1 MRRSLLLWAAGALA
15 VFTGVAVLVATE
27 PAWFVDA
34 DQQVSASTE
43 ATAAGSPWVSTL
55 AQAVTLL
62 GSGWVALALV
72 LAVGGALLVAR
83 RPFLAFSLAAAV
95 GGSALL
101 NTVVKAGVQRDRPD
115 YPGRVIDPL
124 GSSFPSGHSQSVVV
138 TWVSVLLVV
147 GWATV
152 LAGQAAR
159 VASVLFVVLAV
170 AAVGWSR
177 VALGVHWPSDVLGGW
192 SLGSAWVLAATAVLL
207 GVPSRRADDP

>member
-1 MRRSLLLWAAGALA
+1 MRRSLLLWAVLALA
-15 VFTGVAVLVATE
+15 VFVGVGVLVLTE

-34 DQQVSASTE
+34 DEHISASLE
-43 ATAAGSPWVSTL
+43 SATSGTPWVSTL
-55 AQAVTLL
+55 AHVATQL
-62 GSGWVALALV
+62 GSGWVAMALV
-72 LAVGGALLVAR
+72 LVVGGVLLATKNTV
-83 RPFLAFSLAAAV
+83 LAVWLAASV

-101 NTVVKAGVQRDRPD
+101 NTAVKEAVQRDRPD
-115 YPGRVIDPL
+115 YPGTVVDPL

-147 GWATV
+147 GWMTLLV
-152 LAGQAAR
+152 SRAAR
-159 VASVLFVVLAV
+159 VSSVVLVVATV

-207 GVPSRRADDP
+207 GVPPRRPAEP

>member
-1 MRRSLLLWAAGALA
+1 MLWAVLALA
-15 VFTGVAVLVATE
+15 VFAGVAVLVATE

-43 ATAAGSPWVSTL
+43 ATAADTPWVSEL

-83 RPFLAFSLAAAV
+83 RPFLAFWLAAAV

-115 YPGRVIDPL
+115 YPGTVIDPL

-192 SLGSAWVLAATAVLL
+192 SLGSAWVLAATAALL

>member
-1 MRRSLLLWAAGALA
+1 MRRSLLLWAALALA
-15 VFTGVAVLVATE
+15 VFAGVAVLVATE

-34 DQQVSASTE
+34 DLQVSASLE
-43 ATAAGSPWVSTL
+43 ATAADTPWVSTL

-62 GSGWVALALV
+62 GSGWVAVALV

-83 RPFLAFSLAAAV
+83 RPVLALWLAAAV
-95 GGSALL
+95 GGSTVL
-101 NTVVKAGVQRDRPD
+101 NTAVKAGVQRDRPD
-115 YPGRVIDPL
+115 YPGTVIDPL

-152 LAGQAAR
+152 LVGQAAR
-159 VASVLFVVLAV
+159 VASVVLVVLAV

>member
-1 MRRSLLLWAAGALA
+1 MRRSLLLWAALALA

-27 PAWFVDA
+27 PTWFVDA
-34 DQQVSASTE
+34 DQQVSASLE
-43 ATAAGSPWVSTL
+43 ATATDTPWVSTL
-55 AQAVTLL
+55 AQAVSLL

-72 LAVGGALLVAR
+72 LGVGGALLVAGSHV
-83 RPFLAFSLAAAV
+83 LALWLAAAV

-101 NTVVKAGVQRDRPD
+101 NTAVKEGVQRDRPD
-115 YPGRVIDPL
+115 YPGTVIDPL

-152 LAGQAAR
+152 LIGRAAR
-159 VASVLFVVLAV
+159 VASVVLVVLAV